1 VQVLVNLAMD
11 STKDS
16 QGFHVGIEASKKM
29 ITNAVLA
36 SFIESEARYQIVP
49 SLLKD

>member
-1 VQVLVNLAMD
+1 MN
-11 STKDS
+11 STKDP

-36 SFIESEARYQIVP
+36 SFIESEACYQIVP
-49 SLLKD
+49 SRFKD